1 MYKIKFKYRFSHVNF
16 KMEIDEYTYSHQIID
31 EAYYLIKNINLIDFK
46 YSPLGL
52 ILAKIFGH
60 LMDEKLNISTPKIED
75 LYNVVENFETEKIN
89 NIIQYI
95 KNKSTQLEDIED
107 PSDVA
112 LKNFKS
118 ELQILILLSLINN
131 HDEIESSIKIYTEKF
146 LKKFQTFENQL
157 KDFKFLVNL
166 YNNYDLENLNITPI
180 NNMSDESLIE
190 LILFKI
196 QSNPNYSI
204 SKEIIIKMKKR
215 RLLFIKKIHDQLNL
229 FKDPN
234 DVLKPSPQIVEN
246 IFFASIVLK
255 IMGYD
260 KSISLNKY
268 DSEAYIGK
276 EENLSINV
284 EAEINKKVK
293 DILIFKLVLPQ
304 INLNINI
311 PLHRYIIIITVLW
324 SLLLIIL
331 ILHTYIN
338 SIILSIIIGII
349 IPSIIGS
356 TLALLF
362 RINTIYKNLNKK

>member
-1 MYKIKFKYRFSHVNF
+1 
-16 KMEIDEYTYSHQIID
+16 MEIDEYTYSHQIID
-31 EAYYLIKNINLIDFK
+31 EAYYLIKNNNSIDVN

-60 LMDEKLNISTPKIED
+60 LMDEKLNISTPKNED

-95 KNKSTQLEDIED
+95 KNKSTQLEDIEY

-157 KDFKFLVNL
+157 KDFRFLVNL
-166 YNNYDLENLNITPI
+166 YNNYEIEDLNITPI
-180 NNMSDESLIE
+180 SNMSDESLIE

-204 SKEIIIKMKKR
+204 DKEIIIKMKKR

-234 DVLKPSPQIVEN
+234 NVLKPSPQIVEN

-311 PLHRYIIIITVLW
+311 PLHLYIIIITVLW
-324 SLLLIIL
+324 SLLLILLLIIL
-331 ILHTYIN
+331 NLHTYIN

-349 IPSIIGS
+349 TSIMGS
-356 TLALLF
+356 TLALLS
-362 RINTIYKNLNKK
+362 RINKIYKSLNKNKINQN